1 MISALM
7 PFLTYVSF
15 LRKNYWPSLTR
26 IVLVK
31 QPILFIRSLQDE
43 IVPTAQMV
51 ELINNAINSEFT
63 VEHKIG
69 GGTHN
74 VSWELDPNTYFNQV
88 NGFFERVESK

>member
-1 MISALM
+1 VTLYISTKDAYSREISGLILENTFTNIKDMISALM

-15 LRKNYWPSLTR
+15 LQKNYWPSLTR

-51 ELINNAINSEFT
+51 ELINNAINSEFK
-63 VEHKIG
+63 VEH
-69 GGTHN
+69 
-74 VSWELDPNTYFNQV
+74 
-88 NGFFERVESK
+88 